1 MCCPFEIP
9 SFYEK
14 RKNLK
19 LCITVCELQP
29 LRLRYAQG
37 DKVNVILRNEV
48 TKNLDVGVGDFDDT
62 IKTPRL
68 VPRHLPYKY
77 GRYGQN
83 QILPPMLAGEGD
95 RLRWWGCKKT

>member
-1 MCCPFEIP
+1 M
-9 SFYEK
+9 
-14 RKNLK
+14 
-19 LCITVCELQP
+19 
-29 LRLRYAQG
+29 
-37 DKVNVILRNEV
+37 

-83 QILPPMLAGEGD
+83 QILPPMLAGEGGP
-95 RLRWWGCKKT
+95 LAVEGL